1 MAEKKPPVK
10 SGKKVVDKWKT
21 KQWYNVVAPEV
32 FEGRV
37 VAEIIASDPDHLIN
51 RIVPVNLMDI
61 TGKMSQQNIYTTVKF
76 RITEVKG
83 NNAYTKIIGHE
94 LAPGYLKTLARKNR
108 SIIHHVVPLETKDG
122 RKMKIKIIGVTFS
135 KVSANTKKN
144 LRNALVNAVLENGK
158 TMGYDELMK
167 EIVYGNFANKLF
179 SIANAINA
187 MRRVEVRKTEL
198 EETFQAVA

>member
-1 MAEKKPPVK
+1 MAEKKPLVK

-37 VAEIIASDPDHLIN
+37 VAEIVASEPDHLLN

-61 TGKMSQQNIYTTVKF
+61 TGKMSQQNIYTSVKF

-94 LAPGYLKTLARKNR
+94 LAPGYLRTLARKNR
-108 SIIHHVVPLETKDG
+108 SIIHHVIPVETKDG
-122 RKMKIKIIGVTFS
+122 RKMKVKIVGVTFS

-144 LRNALVNAVLENGK
+144 LRNALVSAVLENSK
-158 TMGYDELMK
+158 PMSYDELMK

-179 SIANAINA
+179 SVANTINA

-198 EETFQAVA
+198 EETFETVG

>member
-1 MAEKKPPVK
+1 MAEKPQPK

-21 KQWYNVVAPEV
+21 KQWYNVVAPEI
-32 FEGRV
+32 FEGKV
-37 VAEIIASDPDHLIN
+37 VSEIVASDPATLIN
-51 RIVPVNLMDI
+51 RVVPVNLMDI

-83 NNAYTKIIGHE
+83 NNAYTRVIGHE
-94 LAPGYLKTLARKNR
+94 LAPSYIRTLARKGR
-108 SIIHHVVPLETKDG
+108 SVIHHVIPVDTKDG
-122 RKMKIKIIGVTFS
+122 KKVKVKIIAITFS
-135 KVSANTKKN
+135 KVSSTTKKN
-144 LRNALVNAVLENGK
+144 LRNALVKAVLDNGK
-158 TMGYDELMK
+158 AMSYDELMK
-167 EIVYGNFANKLF
+167 EIIYGNFANKLF

>member
-1 MAEKKPPVK
+1 MAEKTQAK

-37 VAEIIASDPDHLIN
+37 VAEVISSEPEHLVN

-61 TGKMSQQNIYTTVKF
+61 TGKMSQQNIYTTLKF

-94 LAPGYLKTLARKNR
+94 LAPSYLRTLARKNR
-108 SIIHHVVPLETKDG
+108 SIIHHVIPVETKDG
-122 RKMKIKIIGVTFS
+122 KKVKVKIVAVTFS

-144 LRNALVNAVLENGK
+144 LRNALVKAVLENGK
-158 TMGYDELMK
+158 SMSYDELMK
-167 EIVYGNFANKLF
+167 EIVYGNF
-179 SIANAINA
+179 
-187 MRRVEVRKTEL
+187 
-198 EETFQAVA
+198 

>member
-1 MAEKKPPVK
+1 MAEKKPPMK

-37 VAEIIASDPDHLIN
+37 VAEIVASEPDHLLN

-94 LAPGYLKTLARKNR
+94 LAPGYIKTLARKGR
-108 SIIHHVVPLETKDG
+108 SIIHYVVPMETKDG
-122 RKMKIKIIGVTFS
+122 RKVKVKIVGVTFS

-144 LRNALVNAVLENGK
+144 LRNALVKAVLENGK
-158 TMGYDELMK
+158 PMGYDELMK

-179 SIANAINA
+179 SVANAINA

-198 EETFQAVA
+198 EETFRTVG